1 MSVKQSNH
9 KNELIYRAV
18 FVVAII
24 EPLCAL
30 PQLYEIYTSRSA
42 GSVSLLSWILFTF
55 TGIIWLLYG
64 LSIKDKPLT
73 ITSAMNVAVELM
85 VIVAILIY

>member
-1 MSVKQSNH
+1 MSVKQ
-9 KNELIYRAV
+9 KNNKLIYRAV

-30 PQLYEIYTSRSA
+30 PQLYEIYTNRSA

-64 LSIKDKPLT
+64 MSIKDKPLT
-73 ITSAMNVAVELM
+73 ITSAMNVAVELL
-85 VIVAILIY
+85 VIAAILIY